1 MVENAESAVG
11 SGVETKRK
19 SMIHLRDATS
29 HSYQR
34 RLLGLLVAVSLAP
47 AEQTAGTAG
56 FAPLQAGPLCRPVGE
71 DLVGGKVDG
80 LEGVGLPPRGRDRNL
95 AGRMEGE
102 ARHLSSEAS
111 LTRSWRSVVSF
122 D

>member
-19 SMIHLRDATS
+19 SMIHLWDATS
-29 HSYQR
+29 QSYQCR
-34 RLLGLLVAVSLAP
+34 LLVAVSLAP